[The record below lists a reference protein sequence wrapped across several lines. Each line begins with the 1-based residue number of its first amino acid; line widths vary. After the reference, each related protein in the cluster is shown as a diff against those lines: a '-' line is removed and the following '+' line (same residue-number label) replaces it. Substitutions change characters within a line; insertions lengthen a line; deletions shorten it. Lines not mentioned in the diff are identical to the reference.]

1 MSRCANTV
9 PALIT
14 LGFAT
19 ISGVRLGLGYNSSV
33 RTPQLEEI
41 TRFPFVSDGAVSG
54 AGNDPMKILK
64 VMTETSPAWVTPTNN
79 SYWFAAGLTLVA
91 FDILTVTAV
100 AMVQFKEAG
109 LIISIIADAVA
120 QMPPGVTSRSEMIDY
135 VEIGFICEMNMVDG
149 HFRVEAA
156 LAPTSFL
163 LVPQCR
169 IYGGMA
175 LVYWFNVSCIMS
187 HVPFSSPPRAD
198 IADTAKC
205 TCRRLGVHGRWLPPQ
220 IRETRVVSSR
230 PATGNLVLSRNSSGD
245 WRNILC
251 HYAKGSYGRSA
262 DSCHAQRWTSKS
274 LA

>member
-1 MSRCANTV
+1 MSRCANNV

-19 ISGVRLGLGYNSSV
+19 ISGVRLGLGYNSFV
-33 RTPQLEEI
+33 RTPRLEEI
-41 TRFPFVSDGAVSG
+41 TQFPFVNDGAVSG
-54 AGNDPMKILK
+54 TGNDPMKILA
-64 VMTETSPAWVTPTNN
+64 VMTETDPAWVTPTNN

-120 QMPPGVTSRSEMIDY
+120 QMPPGVTSRSAMIVY

-149 HFRVEAA
+149 YFRVEAA

-175 LVYWFNVSCIMS
+175 LVYWFDVSCVLP
-187 HVPFSSPPRAD
+187 HFPSPSLPYAD
-198 IADTAKC
+198 IAAPAKC
-205 TCRRLGVHGRWLPPQ
+205 TCRRLGVHGRWLPP
-220 IRETRVVSSR
+220 
-230 PATGNLVLSRNSSGD
+230 
-245 WRNILC
+245 
-251 HYAKGSYGRSA
+251 
-262 DSCHAQRWTSKS
+262 
-274 LA
+274 